1 MERAPSSKKSC
12 LVTRNDA
19 FFVKSFVI
27 LISIIATVSS
37 SSVSVPSDPGG
48 SSLAALH
55 SPFCAHNSTHRTSS
69 TPMHSIFRTSN
80 TLAVLK
86 INEICREVFGEMEK
100 ILKGVPTIKQEY
112 KKNRRKSIE
121 RAGAAENK

>member
-1 MERAPSSKKSC
+1 
-12 LVTRNDA
+12 
-19 FFVKSFVI
+19 
-27 LISIIATVSS
+27 
-37 SSVSVPSDPGG
+37 
-48 SSLAALH
+48 
-55 SPFCAHNSTHRTSS
+55 
-69 TPMHSIFRTSN
+69 MHSIFRTSN

-100 ILKGVPTIKQEY
+100 ILKGVLTIKQEY